1 MNDRERIAV
10 LEQELAALKSK
21 FEPKPRPARVEEGAR
36 IITGREAEGSSAFVM
51 PSAAEMEKLY
61 AIVIGKFPQL
71 GPHVPRNKRWV
82 EDEKLEH
89 FEAFVRAFRALG
101 DFGRSDALDTQR
113 AAVWWVDQASAQL
126 RAEGLAGGISLTSF
140 VAALLSHGDIL
151 HAPLAT
157 FPYNLAFGLRL
168 GGVGRAAAGDA
179 WKRVLA
185 TGATLAPT
193 DVAPAR
199 RMPVPQPS
207 VTFG

>member
-1 MNDRERIAV
+1 VNDRERIAV

-82 EDEKLEH
+82 EDEQREH

-101 DFGRSDALDTQR
+101 DFGRSDALDTQH
-113 AAVWWVDQASAQL
+113 AAVWWVDQADAQL
-126 RAEGLAGGISLTSF
+126 RAEGRPGGMSLSAF
-140 VAALLSHGDIL
+140 VAALVSHGDIAF
-151 HAPLAT
+151 APIDR
-157 FPYNLAFGLRL
+157 FPYDLAFGLRH
-168 GGVGRAAAGDA
+168 GGVGHRANAA
-179 WKRVLA
+179 WKRVLS
-185 TGATLAPT
+185 TGATPT
-193 DVAPAR
+193 DVVPAR
-199 RMPVPQPS
+199 RMPTPQPS

>member
-1 MNDRERIAV
+1 VNDRERIAV

-101 DFGRSDALDTQR
+101 DLAAATHWTRSTRQSGGSIRPMRNFAQKGDR
-113 AAVWWVDQASAQL
+113 AA
-126 RAEGLAGGISLTSF
+126 
-140 VAALLSHGDIL
+140 
-151 HAPLAT
+151 
-157 FPYNLAFGLRL
+157 
-168 GGVGRAAAGDA
+168 
-179 WKRVLA
+179 
-185 TGATLAPT
+185 
-193 DVAPAR
+193 
-199 RMPVPQPS
+199 
-207 VTFG
+207 